1 MDRAVFVYTTYPSA
15 VEAEKAGRTIVHK
28 RLAACANILPGMV
41 SHYWWENTVERA
53 EEAVVLFKT
62 RASLADA
69 VRDAIKESHSY
80 ATPGIVVIP
89 LESVEPTYLKWMMAE
104 TKPVAAK

>member
-1 MDRAVFVYTTYPSA
+1 MDRAVFVYTTYPSI

-53 EEAVVLFKT
+53 EEVAVLFKT

-69 VRDAIKESHSY
+69 VREALKESHSY
-80 ATPGIVVIP
+80 TTPAILVIP
-89 LESVEPTYLKWMMAE
+89 IESVENTYFKWLLQE
-104 TKPVAAK
+104 TESNA